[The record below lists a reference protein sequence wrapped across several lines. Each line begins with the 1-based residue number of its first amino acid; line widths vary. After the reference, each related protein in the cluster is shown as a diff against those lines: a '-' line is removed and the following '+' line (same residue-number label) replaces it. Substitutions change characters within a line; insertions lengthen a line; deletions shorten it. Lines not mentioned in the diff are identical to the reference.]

1 MRLRNRAWAGSRVLG
16 RRSLSDAPCR
26 AAEGVVVVDGPIA
39 HIGVPDAPITLRVT
53 AGLVTSVEGDS
64 PQATELR
71 RIVQTIPDAD
81 NIAEIGI
88 GLNPACGRN
97 GDFEEEKK
105 ARGLV
110 HVAIGDNV
118 FYGGQV
124 ESPVHMDMVIYQ
136 PTVLMDDRTVVEAGS
151 VRLD

>member
-1 MRLRNRAWAGSRVLG
+1 MPRAG
-16 RRSLSDAPCR
+16 

-53 AGLVTSVEGDS
+53 AGRVTSVEGDS

-88 GLNPACGRN
+88 GLYDWTNRTLDEADWL
-97 GDFEEEKK
+97 GDGPRMPEPL
-105 ARGLV
+105 AGHHALDDG
-110 HVAIGDNV
+110 A
-118 FYGGQV
+118 
-124 ESPVHMDMVIYQ
+124 
-136 PTVLMDDRTVVEAGS
+136 TVQHD
-151 VRLD
+151 